1 MYNAKSPI
9 ANGVLWKQELI
20 DNLLIILTFLLLL
33 QCGVLSLC
41 NVIQMLLHNLSTYYH
56 CFAWLRWR
64 LLLQVIQAYTYS
76 GHQKKHQELSV
87 RQCQSQ
93 ISQWHRLPCQGRSEV
108 THSSDSTPQST
119 STRPA
124 WSRWMEIAG
133 AIDMTENAKLLL
145 YKSLFLPCQKDVF
158 SSGNP
163 TDRVSLA

>member
-1 MYNAKSPI
+1 MESCQGSSWWMAFLVTNKKIFDSSKNI
-9 ANGVLWKQELI
+9 AFYRVTWFKCFFTIFQ
-20 DNLLIILTFLLLL
+20 
-33 QCGVLSLC
+33 
-41 NVIQMLLHNLSTYYH
+41 YYH

-93 ISQWHRLPCQGRSEV
+93 ISQWHRPPCQGRSEV